1 MRLAV
6 AAAAVTLAASAALAF
21 DIPERPQGRVSDY
34 AGLLSRDARERVE
47 RKLADFESSSSTQIA
62 FAIFPTLD
70 GEDVDDLTNRIFERW
85 KLGQAGKDNGV
96 LVALYLR
103 DRKWRIEVGYGL
115 EDRLTDALCSTI
127 AQRELLPRL
136 RSNDPEGAVTATAE
150 ALIAATRGAYAGGRQ
165 RGRPAGV
172 PLVTLIGVFVLIA
185 LVIAILGRASAG
197 YTGRGRRRI
206 YWGGPFVG
214 GGGGFGGFSG
224 GGGSSG
230 GFGGFSGGGG
240 MSGGGGASG
249 SW

>member
-1 MRLAV
+1 MRAAF
-6 AAAAVTLAASAALAF
+6 AAALVATAATAAIAF

-34 AGLLSRDARERVE
+34 VGMLAPAARARVE
-47 RKLADFESSSSTQIA
+47 RKLTDFEASSSTQIA
-62 FAIFPTLD
+62 FAFFQTLD

-115 EDRLTDALCSTI
+115 EDRLTDATCARI

-136 RSNDPEGAVTATAE
+136 RANDPEGAIAATAE
-150 ALIAATRGAYAGGRQ
+150 ALVAATRGAYTGGASRN
-165 RGRPAGV
+165 RPARA
-172 PLVTLIGVFVLIA
+172 PLLTLLGVFFLVA
-185 LVIAILGRASAG
+185 LVITILVRASAG
-197 YTGRGRRRI
+197 YSGRGRRRI
-206 YWGGPFVG
+206 YWGGPFQ
-214 GGGGFGGFSG
+214 GGGFGGFSG
-224 GGGSSG
+224 GGGG